1 MELGF
6 EGEGWGQARLW
17 HVRAE
22 DPRSA
27 PNAASCT
34 VTVITVRTVR
44 ARACASRHVLL
55 VLTNRSAR
63 PDMFGAS
70 SQSCMDQGY
79 DTIYDERQADARALP
94 KLAQA
99 SRQYM
104 YCPRHLPGQREAAP
118 RSLDQVEGP
127 IETMKGI

>member
-44 ARACASRHVLL
+44 ARACASRHAE
-55 VLTNRSAR
+55 TNRSAR